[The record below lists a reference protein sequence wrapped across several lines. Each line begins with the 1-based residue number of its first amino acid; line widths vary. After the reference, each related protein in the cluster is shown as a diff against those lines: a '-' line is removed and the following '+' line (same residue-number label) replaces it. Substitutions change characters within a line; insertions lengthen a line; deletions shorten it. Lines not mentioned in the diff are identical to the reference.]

1 MAKTRQVENSETLL
15 DQGKKVVG
23 RPTIWTDELKERLF
37 DTISTGSSIQE
48 LSGKNGFPNASTIYR
63 LMADDEE
70 FARCIARAREAQQE
84 HEVDY
89 CVQLADSATP
99 EDYNVKKLQIWA
111 RQWRAAKLAPKK
123 YGDKPEIIV
132 NNNNTAASATVI
144 NLPPDQE
151 AQLKHLIETTRDKV
165 KIK

>member
-1 MAKTRQVENSETLL
+1 MIE
-15 DQGKKVVG
+15 
-23 RPTIWTDELKERLF
+23 WTEEMKDRIF
-37 DTISTGSSIQE
+37 DLIATGSSIAEIAGTQ
-48 LSGKNGFPNASTIYR
+48 GFPVQSTFYR
-63 LMADDEE
+63 KMADDDE
-70 FARCIARAREAQQE
+70 FARFIARAREAQQD
-84 HEVDY
+84 HEADY
-89 CVQLADSATP
+89 CIELADSATP

-111 RQWRAAKLAPKK
+111 RQWRAGKLAPKK

-151 AQLKHLIETTRDKV
+151 AQLKQLIDSTRDRV